1 MGDKYTDRSEHFVSS
16 PAKVLLHSDKTA
28 SQTNSSEAEGR
39 ESQVSENVSSGDS
52 PSSPVKV
59 ASATWQVK
67 KTTAITSSTHITE
80 VTHQPRSVS
89 TAQIH
94 IKDSNHSVDR
104 TENKHTVVT
113 ETKHVEDGVQKK
125 DDSKVVQST
134 PTVKNDSPFVNRD
147 ESVMEKNGS
156 VSTST
161 SENSFEDISISEA
174 KDTALDVSG
183 TPISDENKV
192 YSRSIT
198 SEQSVFSSPFEVVDS
213 TQVIPV
219 CDDAARKKDN
229 DETSI
234 QRITYTPGLSIR
246 DFTLEEIKDKKQKS
260 PEMKQ
265 MVRSEAEAE
274 VSFDIGRSLSS
285 LQASSMSWTTNQTD
299 DDLLSEQDLVQ
310 PLMVGELVHMSVCKV
325 DDDAERFP
333 LPLSPEGELYIP
345 DVCSGLVDSVLEVTE
360 NDVLD
365 MLDEAAGTS
374 VENKVNSTT
383 ESYMVKTEDI
393 AFSNFEDIVE
403 KKLAVQEQ
411 TDSPN
416 RSDSLITSMTTEEEV
431 KDRSQTEMKTEVK
444 SLTEQRSQ
452 TEMKTEVKSLTE
464 QRSQTEMKTEVKS
477 LTEQRSQ
484 TEMKT
489 EVKSLTEQRSQTE
502 MKTEV
507 KSLTE
512 QSVSLQLHHSLVPE
526 NQDDANQTIN
536 LREVS
541 QHKEASKSE
550 VTSSQMEVSVKSEPI
565 EIERKFNITA
575 DTEQKLIALG
585 ASLVTTKSF
594 TDVYYDN
601 LDYTL
606 TLANC
611 WLRQRQGEWQL
622 KDSVAG
628 SMAHSRDIT
637 TQYAELTKESDIINT
652 LLQKLQLHMSKSP
665 SSVVDIIKAG
675 ALTEFATI
683 MTTRKTYKLPNC
695 SIDLDLTDSGFM
707 VGEIEVMTTTDKI
720 PSALKTIEETAH
732 KLGMYT

>member
-39 ESQVSENVSSGDS
+39 ESPVSENVSSGDS

-134 PTVKNDSPFVNRD
+134 PAVKNYSPFVNRD

-198 SEQSVFSSPFEVVDS
+198 GEQSVFSSPFEVVDS

-219 CDDAARKKDN
+219 SDDAARKKDN

-374 VENKVNSTT
+374 VENKVISTT
-383 ESYMVKTEDI
+383 ESYMVKIEDR
-393 AFSNFEDIVE
+393 AFSKFEDIVE

-416 RSDSLITSMTTEEEV
+416 RSDSLMTSMTTEEEV
-431 KDRSQTEMKTEVK
+431 KD
-444 SLTEQRSQ
+444 
-452 TEMKTEVKSLTE
+452 
-464 QRSQTEMKTEVKS
+464 
-477 LTEQRSQ
+477 RSQ

-526 NQDDANQTIN
+526 NQDEANQTIN

-541 QHKEASKSE
+541 KRKEASKSE

-628 SMAHSRDIT
+628 SLAHSRDIT

-652 LLQKLQLHMSKSP
+652 LLQKLQLHMYKSP

-732 KLGMYT
+732 KLGMYTLTNIFTYLYKEELTSVLSSELSNLP